1 MGIRFGQW
9 LMIAGGLVLCGFA
22 ACEAHAQGPGAKPF
36 EDIYRRPNI
45 SAYNQIANFSNN
57 PQASGNVY
65 QQFIMPQQ
73 EQERQRLQLINQK
86 RQVGTL
92 QGQVGQIQRDTSAR
106 QIDPSIRPTG
116 HASTYQ
122 NYSHYYPQRR

>member
-22 ACEAHAQGPGAKPF
+22 AGEAHAQGPGAKPF

-45 SAYNQIANFSNN
+45 SAYNQISNFSNN
-57 PQASGNVY
+57 PQQSQNIY
-65 QQFIMPQQ
+65 QQLVQPQLDQ
-73 EQERQRLQLINQK
+73 QQQRIEQISQGRAVGRLQNQ
-86 RQVGTL
+86 VT
-92 QGQVGQIQRDTSAR
+92 QIQQDTRSR

>member
-1 MGIRFGQW
+1 MANQFGRW
-9 LMIAGGLVLCGFA
+9 VIAASLAFCGFA
-22 ACEAHAQGPGAKPF
+22 AHAQGPGAKPF
-36 EDIYRRPNI
+36 EDIYRRPAV
-45 SAYNQIANFSNN
+45 SPYNQITNFSNN
-57 PQASGNVY
+57 PQASGNIY

-73 EQERQRLQLINQK
+73 EQERQRLQLITQK

-106 QIDPSIRPTG
+106 SIDPSIRPTG